1 MIRENDLICSI
12 WTNDLA
18 SAHCTASAVEAGYV
32 WVNDVGWHFPGTP
45 FGGYKQPRIGRE
57 ECLEELISYTQ
68 EKRIHIRLRQPKN
81 AARWSNRGTDERQHL
96 AGPGDFI
103 EVPSSAKHG
112 FRNRSQHPV
121 IQLITTTSKLGRFLQ
136 EVGRPVV
143 QGERVGPPSPD
154 EIQRFVKTAE
164 RYGYWLATP
173 EENASLGISLF

>member
-1 MIRENDLICSI
+1 MTSGDI
-12 WTNDLA
+12 
-18 SAHCTASAVEAGYV
+18 
-32 WVNDVGWHFPGTP
+32 FPEP
-45 FGGYKQPRIGRE
+45 LFGGYKQSGIGRE

-68 EKRIHIRLRQPKN
+68 EKSIHIRLLQPKN

-112 FRNRSQHPV
+112 FRNGSQHPV